1 MTTTTRRAAGA
12 VLTGCLGLALAGCG
26 TERPLASESQ
36 FLHGAG
42 GVHARVG
49 EVLLRDVSIEE
60 PRDTRYQAGEVVR
73 LKVTLF
79 NQAEVPDALVAV
91 NSPAAEVSRLLVDR
105 DCDGTAE
112 IVGRVPLPAKE
123 LVRTPA
129 PTMPN
134 GPEVNYRVDLR
145 LDQPL
150 RSGLSVPVTF
160 TFARAGSTTIQ
171 VPIELTDQ
179 PLQQDVTRCEPAV

>member
-1 MTTTTRRAAGA
+1 MSSTTRRAAGA
-12 VLTGCLGLALAGCG
+12 LLAGCLGLTVTGCG
-26 TERPLASESQ
+26 GERPLESESE

-60 PRDTRYQAGEVVR
+60 PRDTRYRAGDVVR
-73 LKVTLF
+73 LRVTLF
-79 NQAEVPDALVAV
+79 NEAEVPDALVAV
-91 NSPAAEVSRLLVDR
+91 RSPAASDTRLLVDR
-105 DCDGTAE
+105 NCDGTAE
-112 IVGRVPLPAKE
+112 MVGRVPLPAKE
-123 LVRTPA
+123 LVRTPSTSV
-129 PTMPN
+129 PD

-150 RSGLSVPVTF
+150 RSGLTVPVTF
-160 TFARAGSTTIQ
+160 TFQRAGSTTVQ

-179 PLQQDVTRCEPAV
+179 PLQQDDPQCEPAV

>member
-1 MTTTTRRAAGA
+1 M
-12 VLTGCLGLALAGCG
+12 LTGCLGLALAGCG
-26 TERPLASESQ
+26 GERPLESESE

-42 GVHARVG
+42 GVNARVG

-60 PRDTRYQAGEVVR
+60 PRDTRYRAGEVVR

-79 NQAEVPDALVAV
+79 NQAEVPDALLAV
-91 NSPAAEVSRLLVDR
+91 STPAAEVSRLLVDR

-112 IVGRVPLPAKE
+112 IVGRVPLPAME

-129 PTMPN
+129 PTVPN

-150 RSGLSVPVTF
+150 RSGMSVPVTF
-160 TFARAGSTTIQ
+160 TFERAGSTTVQ

>member
-1 MTTTTRRAAGA
+1 MVFTFRSAAVA
-12 VLTGCLGLALAGCG
+12 VATGCLGLALTGCG
-26 TERPLASESQ
+26 AGRPVANEAH

-42 GVHARVG
+42 GVNTRVG
-49 EVLLRDVSIEE
+49 EVLLRDVSIDE
-60 PRDTRYQAGEVVR
+60 PRDTLYQAGDVVR

-79 NQAEVPDALVAV
+79 NEAEAPDALVGV
-91 NSPAAEVSRLLVDR
+91 STPAASDTRLLVDR

-112 IVGRVPLPAKE
+112 VVGQVPLPAKA

-129 PTMPN
+129 PTVPN

-150 RSGLSVPVTF
+150 RSGLTVPATF
-160 TFARAGSTTIQ
+160 TFQHAGSTTVQ

-179 PLQQDVTRCEPAV
+179 PLQQDVTRCEPSA